1 MFELNASGVWTQ
13 LGNDLDGEAAG
24 DQSGMVS
31 LSGDGSTVAIGAGP
45 NDGNGTNSGHVR
57 VYKFDASMNV
67 WIQKGSDIDGESGDF
82 SGIVSLNYNG
92 SRVAIGALVHD
103 NWRGRVRVYEYTMNA
118 WHQLGS
124 DFVGSSAAQN
134 EEGIVALNDDCNR
147 LAIGA
152 QGYSTSRVRVFEY
165 DTSTSSWT
173 QLGASMTSSN
183 TYFGTMIS
191 MNGNGTRIA
200 VSSIAVPGGGPI
212 VQIFEF
218 NTTDWTQM
226 GSTLQGM
233 ASSLNEDGSQ
243 VAIGFPSQN
252 TANVYEFDSAVS
264 DWTKLGG
271 DMIGEV
277 AGDNFGDFIS
287 LSGDGTRVAI
297 ASLVNDRNTGDVYDN
312 GGHVRVY
319 ELS

>member
-1 MFELNASGVWTQ
+1 
-13 LGNDLDGEAAG
+13 
-24 DQSGMVS
+24 
-31 LSGDGSTVAIGAGP
+31 
-45 NDGNGTNSGHVR
+45 
-57 VYKFDASMNV
+57 
-67 WIQKGSDIDGESGDF
+67 
-82 SGIVSLNYNG
+82 
-92 SRVAIGALVHD
+92 
-103 NWRGRVRVYEYTMNA
+103 
-118 WHQLGS
+118 
-124 DFVGSSAAQN
+124 
-134 EEGIVALNDDCNR
+134 
-147 LAIGA
+147 
-152 QGYSTSRVRVFEY
+152 
-165 DTSTSSWT
+165 
-173 QLGASMTSSN
+173 
-183 TYFGTMIS
+183 

-200 VSSIAVPGGGPI
+200 VSGGGSI

-243 VAIGFPSQN
+243 VAIGYSYQN

-277 AGDNFGDFIS
+277 AGDNFGESIS

-297 ASLVNDRNTGDVYDN
+297 GSPTNDRNTGDVYDN